1 MGISEEKKR
10 RDGGMEGGGARV
22 VWLVLVLPDLALE
35 DVDVVFMHS
44 LFLSL

>member
-1 MGISEEKKR
+1 MGMSEGKKR
-10 RDGGMEGGGARV
+10 RDGGIEGGPHV

-35 DVDVVFMHS
+35 DVDVVFMHW